1 MNKNKSKYFN
11 TALFMNEALLS
22 LLEKK
27 DFEYITVKELCNKA
41 GVNRSTFYLHYE
53 TMNDLLNE
61 TINMIEKKF
70 YSSFNKDLKIDDL
83 IKKDDKKDLILV
95 TSEYLKPYLH
105 FVFENIKVF
114 KLALKRATLFNSENA
129 FSKMNK
135 EYFIPI
141 MNHFNINEKI
151 QSFVLMYYCS
161 GLVSIISKWLDNNCQ
176 ESVDEIIDIMKY
188 CLRLDEILKTYND

>member
-1 MNKNKSKYFN
+1 MNKNESKYFN

-105 FVFENIKVF
+105 FVFENRKVF

-151 QSFVLMYYCS
+151 KPFVLMYYCS